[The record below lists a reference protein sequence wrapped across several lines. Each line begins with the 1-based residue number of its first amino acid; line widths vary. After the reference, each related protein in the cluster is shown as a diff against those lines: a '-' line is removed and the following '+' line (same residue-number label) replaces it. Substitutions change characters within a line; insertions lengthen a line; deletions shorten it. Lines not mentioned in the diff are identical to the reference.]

1 MYQDRKEGNEH
12 LMQIDGVFSGGGIK
26 GFALIGAFQEL
37 EERGYKFV
45 RTAGTSAGSLIAA
58 FIAAGYTG
66 KEIEKI
72 MNDAEMDAFLDSR
85 FIVKIPILRWLML
98 YWKMGLFK
106 GDFLEYWINEKLARK
121 GISTFGDLPKNSL
134 RVVAS
139 DITNGKLLVI
149 PDDLPNYGIDPST
162 FSIAKAVRMSCS
174 IPYFFEPV
182 KLRTQTNANL
192 VVDGG
197 VLSNFP
203 MWLFDKENVKKVRP
217 VIGIKLSV
225 ADHERPIKQIDN
237 GIEMF
242 GALFETMKDAH
253 DSRYISRKHEKNIIF
268 IPIKGI
274 IGIEFHM
281 SDEKKSLLIQQGRQ
295 YAEAFLKKWAY

>member
-1 MYQDRKEGNEH
+1 
-12 LMQIDGVFSGGGIK
+12 MQIDGVFSGGGIK
-26 GFALIGAFQEL
+26 GFALIGAYQVL
-37 EERGYKFV
+37 EERGYSFV
-45 RTAGTSAGSLIAA
+45 RTAGTSAGSIIAA
-58 FIAAGYTG
+58 FITAGYTG

-72 MNDAEMDAFLDSR
+72 MSDAEMDAFLDSR
-85 FIVKIPILRWLML
+85 FILKIPLFRWLLL

-106 GDFLEYWINEKLARK
+106 GDFLEYWINDKLAKK

-134 RVVAS
+134 RIVAS

-149 PDDLPNYGIDPST
+149 PDDLPNYGINPST

-182 KLRTQTNANL
+182 KLRTPSNENL

-217 VIGIKLSV
+217 VIGIKLSG
-225 ADHERPIKQIDN
+225 ADHERPTKEIDN
-237 GIEMF
+237 AFEMF

-274 IGIEFHM
+274 IGIELHM
-281 SDEKKSLLIQQGRQ
+281 SDEKKNLLIQQGRQ
-295 YAEAFLKKWAY
+295 NAEAFLRKWAY